1 MSEEKPPSRPFFKR
15 LFNKFFQKTL
25 KPRAQLMQA
34 LEEAEDNL
42 VIDPYSR
49 SVIEGAMQ
57 VESLKVRDV
66 MVPRS
71 KMIMIDSE
79 ASTSE
84 LLQVMVSSYHSRF
97 PIHNLEQD
105 SILGILL
112 AKDLLSHFAQ
122 DNNDEFNYREYLRDA
137 LSVPESKPLG
147 GLLREFQQ
155 NKSHMAIVVDEYG
168 EIAGLVTLEDVIEQI
183 VGEIEDEHDQ
193 EEDNIIDYGDGRY
206 LLQANTPLIEFNEF
220 FETSIKNEDYDTVA
234 GLVISGFTYLPEQM
248 SEITL
253 HGFQFKVLKTDS
265 RRIHLLEVQRIT
277 QAIETPIESSSSR

>member
-1 MSEEKPPSRPFFKR
+1 MSDDKPPSRSFFK
-15 LFNKFFQKTL
+15 LFDKFFPKTL

-34 LEEAEDNL
+34 LEEAEENL

-49 SVIEGAMQ
+49 SVIEGALQ

-79 ASTSE
+79 STTKN
-84 LLQVMVSSYHSRF
+84 LLQVMVASSHSRF
-97 PIHNLEQD
+97 PIHNEEQD
-105 SILGILL
+105 SILGVVL

-122 DNNDEFNYREYLRDA
+122 NQEEEFNYREYLRDA

-147 GLLREFQQ
+147 ALLREFQQ
-155 NKSHMAIVVDEYG
+155 NKSHMAIVLDEYG

-183 VGEIEDEHDQ
+183 VGEIEDEHDK

-206 LLQANTPLIEFNEF
+206 LLQANTTLTEFNEF
-220 FETSIKNEDYDTVA
+220 FNSSIASDDYDTVA
-234 GLVISGFTYLPEQM
+234 GLVISGFSYLPEQM
-248 SEITL
+248 SEISL
-253 HGFQFKVLKTDS
+253 HGFQFKVLKTDN
-265 RRIHLLEVQRIT
+265 RRLYLLEVQHKLSDHK
-277 QAIETPIESSSSR
+277 AKE

>member
-1 MSEEKPPSRPFFKR
+1 MSDDKPPSRSFFK
-15 LFNKFFQKTL
+15 LFDKFFPKTL

-34 LEEAEDNL
+34 LEEAEENL

-49 SVIEGAMQ
+49 SVIEGALQ

-79 ASTSE
+79 ATTKN
-84 LLQVMVSSYHSRF
+84 LLQVMVASSHSRF
-97 PIHNLEQD
+97 PIHNEEQD
-105 SILGILL
+105 SILGVVL

-122 DNNDEFNYREYLRDA
+122 SQEEEFNYREYLRDA

-147 GLLREFQQ
+147 ALLREFQQ
-155 NKSHMAIVVDEYG
+155 NKSHMAIVLDEYG

-183 VGEIEDEHDQ
+183 VGEIEDEHDK

-206 LLQANTPLIEFNEF
+206 LLQANTTLTEFNEF
-220 FETSIKNEDYDTVA
+220 FNSSIASDDYDTVA
-234 GLVISGFTYLPEQM
+234 GLVISGFSYLPEQM
-248 SEITL
+248 SEISL
-253 HGFQFKVLKTDS
+253 HGFQFKVLKTDN
-265 RRIHLLEVQRIT
+265 RRLHLLEVQHKLSDHK
-277 QAIETPIESSSSR
+277 ANE

>member
-1 MSEEKPPSRPFFKR
+1 MSDDKPPSRSFFK
-15 LFNKFFQKTL
+15 LFDKFFPKTL

-34 LEEAEDNL
+34 LEEAEENP

-49 SVIEGAMQ
+49 SVIEGALQ

-79 ASTSE
+79 ATTKN
-84 LLQVMVSSYHSRF
+84 LLQVMVASSHSRF
-97 PIHNLEQD
+97 PIHNEEQD
-105 SILGILL
+105 SILGVVL

-122 DNNDEFNYREYLRDA
+122 TQEEEFNYREYLRDA

-147 GLLREFQQ
+147 ALLREFQQ
-155 NKSHMAIVVDEYG
+155 NKSHMAIVLDEYG

-183 VGEIEDEHDQ
+183 VGEIEDEHDK

-206 LLQANTPLIEFNEF
+206 LLQANTTLTEFNEF
-220 FETSIKNEDYDTVA
+220 FNSSIASDDYDTVA
-234 GLVISGFTYLPEQM
+234 GLVISGFSYLPEQM
-248 SEITL
+248 SEISL
-253 HGFQFKVLKTDS
+253 HGFQFKVLKTDN
-265 RRIHLLEVQRIT
+265 RRLHLLEVQHKLSDHKVK
-277 QAIETPIESSSSR
+277 E

>member
-1 MSEEKPPSRPFFKR
+1 MSDDKPPSRSFFK
-15 LFNKFFQKTL
+15 LFDKFFPKTL

-49 SVIEGAMQ
+49 SVIEGALQ

-79 ASTSE
+79 ATTKN
-84 LLQVMVSSYHSRF
+84 LLQVMVASSHSRF
-97 PIHNLEQD
+97 PIHNEEQD
-105 SILGILL
+105 SILGVVL

-122 DNNDEFNYREYLRDA
+122 NQEEEFNYREYLRDA

-147 GLLREFQQ
+147 ALLREFQQ
-155 NKSHMAIVVDEYG
+155 NKSHMAIVLDEYG

-183 VGEIEDEHDQ
+183 VGEIEDEHDK

-206 LLQANTPLIEFNEF
+206 LLQANTTLTEFNEF
-220 FETSIKNEDYDTVA
+220 FNSSIASDDYDTVA
-234 GLVISGFTYLPEQM
+234 GLVISGFSYLPEQM
-248 SEITL
+248 SEISL
-253 HGFQFKVLKTDS
+253 HGFQFKVLKTDN
-265 RRIHLLEVQRIT
+265 RRLHLLEVQYKLSDHKVK
-277 QAIETPIESSSSR
+277 E

>member
-1 MSEEKPPSRPFFKR
+1 MSDDKPPSRSFFK
-15 LFNKFFQKTL
+15 LFDKFFPKTL

-34 LEEAEDNL
+34 LEEAEENL

-49 SVIEGAMQ
+49 SVIEGALQ

-79 ASTSE
+79 ATTNN
-84 LLQVMVSSYHSRF
+84 LLQVMVASSHSRF
-97 PIHNLEQD
+97 PIHNEEQD
-105 SILGILL
+105 SILGVVL

-122 DNNDEFNYREYLRDA
+122 SQEEEFKYREYLRDA

-147 GLLREFQQ
+147 ALLREFQQ
-155 NKSHMAIVVDEYG
+155 NKSHMAIVLDEYG

-183 VGEIEDEHDQ
+183 VGEIEDEHDK

-206 LLQANTPLIEFNEF
+206 LLQANTTLTEFNEF
-220 FETSIKNEDYDTVA
+220 FNSSIASDDYDTVA
-234 GLVISGFTYLPEQM
+234 GLVISGFSYLPEQM
-248 SEITL
+248 SEISL
-253 HGFQFKVLKTDS
+253 HGFQFKVLKTDN
-265 RRIHLLEVQRIT
+265 RRLHLLEVQHKLSDHK
-277 QAIETPIESSSSR
+277 AKE

>member
-1 MSEEKPPSRPFFKR
+1 MSDDKPPSRSFFK
-15 LFNKFFQKTL
+15 LFDKFFPKTL

-34 LEEAEDNL
+34 LEEAEENL

-49 SVIEGAMQ
+49 SVIEGALQ

-79 ASTSE
+79 ATTKN
-84 LLQVMVSSYHSRF
+84 LLQVMVASSHSRF
-97 PIHNLEQD
+97 PIHNEEQD
-105 SILGILL
+105 SILGVVL

-122 DNNDEFNYREYLRDA
+122 NQEEEFNYREYLRDA

-147 GLLREFQQ
+147 ALLREFQQ
-155 NKSHMAIVVDEYG
+155 NKSHMAIVLDEYG

-183 VGEIEDEHDQ
+183 VGEIEDEHDK

-206 LLQANTPLIEFNEF
+206 LLQANTTLTEFNEF
-220 FETSIKNEDYDTVA
+220 FNSSIASNDYDTVA
-234 GLVISGFTYLPEQM
+234 GLVISGFSYLPEQM
-248 SEITL
+248 SEISL
-253 HGFQFKVLKTDS
+253 HGFQFKVLKTDN
-265 RRIHLLEVQRIT
+265 RRLHLLEVQHKLSDHKVK
-277 QAIETPIESSSSR
+277 E

>member
-1 MSEEKPPSRPFFKR
+1 MSDDKPPSRSFFK
-15 LFNKFFQKTL
+15 LFDKFFPKTL

-34 LEEAEDNL
+34 LEEAEENL

-49 SVIEGAMQ
+49 SVIEGALQ

-79 ASTSE
+79 ATTKN
-84 LLQVMVSSYHSRF
+84 LLQVMVASSHSRF
-97 PIHNLEQD
+97 PIHNVEQD
-105 SILGILL
+105 SILGVVL

-122 DNNDEFNYREYLRDA
+122 NQEEEFNYREYLRDA

-147 GLLREFQQ
+147 ALLREFQQ
-155 NKSHMAIVVDEYG
+155 NKSHMAIVLDEYG

-183 VGEIEDEHDQ
+183 VGEIEDEHDK

-206 LLQANTPLIEFNEF
+206 LLQANTTLTEFNEF
-220 FETSIKNEDYDTVA
+220 FNSSIASDDYDTVA
-234 GLVISGFTYLPEQM
+234 GLVISGFSYLPEQM
-248 SEITL
+248 SEISL
-253 HGFQFKVLKTDS
+253 HGFQFKVLKTDN
-265 RRIHLLEVQRIT
+265 RRLHLLEVQHKLSDHKVK
-277 QAIETPIESSSSR
+277 E

>member
-1 MSEEKPPSRPFFKR
+1 MSDDKPPSRSFFK
-15 LFNKFFQKTL
+15 LFDKFFPKTL

-34 LEEAEDNL
+34 LEKAEENL

-49 SVIEGAMQ
+49 SVIEGALQ

-79 ASTSE
+79 ETTKN
-84 LLQVMVSSYHSRF
+84 LLQVMVASSHSRF
-97 PIHNLEQD
+97 PIHNEEQD
-105 SILGILL
+105 SILGVVL

-122 DNNDEFNYREYLRDA
+122 SQEEEFNYREYLRDA

-147 GLLREFQQ
+147 ALLREFQQ
-155 NKSHMAIVVDEYG
+155 NKSHMAIVLDEYG

-183 VGEIEDEHDQ
+183 VGEIEDEHDK

-206 LLQANTPLIEFNEF
+206 LLQANTTLTEFNEF
-220 FETSIKNEDYDTVA
+220 FNSSIASDDYDTVA
-234 GLVISGFTYLPEQM
+234 GLVISGFSYLPEQM
-248 SEITL
+248 SEISL
-253 HGFQFKVLKTDS
+253 HGFQFKVLKTDN
-265 RRIHLLEVQRIT
+265 RRLHLLEVQHKLSDHKVK
-277 QAIETPIESSSSR
+277 E

>member
-1 MSEEKPPSRPFFKR
+1 MSEEKPPSRPFFLR
-15 LFNKFFQKTL
+15 LFKKNFQQTL
-25 KPRAQLMQA
+25 KPRAKLMQA

-49 SVIEGAMQ
+49 SVIEGVMQ
-57 VESLKVRDV
+57 VESLTVRDV

-79 ASTSE
+79 SSTSE
-84 LLQVMVSSYHSRF
+84 LLQIMVSSYHSRF
-97 PIHNLEQD
+97 PIHNKEQD
-105 SILGILL
+105 SILGIVL

-122 DNNDEFNYREYLRDA
+122 DDNDEFNYREYLRDA

-147 GLLREFQQ
+147 ALLREFQQ
-155 NKSHMAIVVDEYG
+155 NKSHMAIVMDEYG
-168 EIAGLVTLEDVIEQI
+168 EFAGLVTLEDVIEQI

-265 RRIHLLEVQRIT
+265 RRIHLLEVQRVT
-277 QAIETPIESSSSR
+277 QAIETPLESSSP

>member
-1 MSEEKPPSRPFFKR
+1 MSDDKPPSRSFFK
-15 LFNKFFQKTL
+15 LFDKFFPKTL

-34 LEEAEDNL
+34 LEEAEENL

-49 SVIEGAMQ
+49 SVIEGALQ

-79 ASTSE
+79 ATTKN
-84 LLQVMVSSYHSRF
+84 LLQVMVASSHSRF
-97 PIHNLEQD
+97 PIHNEEQD
-105 SILGILL
+105 SILGVVL

-122 DNNDEFNYREYLRDA
+122 NQEEEFNYREYLRDA

-147 GLLREFQQ
+147 ALLREFQQ
-155 NKSHMAIVVDEYG
+155 NKSHMAIVLNEYG

-183 VGEIEDEHDQ
+183 VGEIEDEHDK

-206 LLQANTPLIEFNEF
+206 LLQANTTLTEFNEF
-220 FETSIKNEDYDTVA
+220 FNSSIASDDYDTVA
-234 GLVISGFTYLPEQM
+234 GLVISGFSYLPEQM
-248 SEITL
+248 SEISL
-253 HGFQFKVLKTDS
+253 HGFQFKVLKTDN
-265 RRIHLLEVQRIT
+265 RRLHLLEVQHKLSDHKVK
-277 QAIETPIESSSSR
+277 E

>member
-1 MSEEKPPSRPFFKR
+1 MSEEKPPSRPFFQR
-15 LFNKFFQKTL
+15 LFKIFFQQTL

-34 LEEAEDNL
+34 LQEAEDNL
-42 VIDPYSR
+42 VLDPFSR
-49 SVIEGAMQ
+49 SVIEGVMQ

-79 ASTSE
+79 SSTSE

-97 PIHNLEQD
+97 PIHNKEQD
-105 SILGILL
+105 SILGIVL

-122 DNNDEFNYREYLRDA
+122 DDNDEFNYREYLRDA

-147 GLLREFQQ
+147 ALLREFQQ

-248 SEITL
+248 SAITL

-265 RRIHLLEVQRIT
+265 RRIHLLEVQRVT
-277 QAIETPIESSSSR
+277 QAIETPLESSSP

>member
-1 MSEEKPPSRPFFKR
+1 MSDDKPPSRSFFK
-15 LFNKFFQKTL
+15 LFDKFFPKTL

-34 LEEAEDNL
+34 LEEAEENL

-49 SVIEGAMQ
+49 SVIEGALQ

-79 ASTSE
+79 ATTKN
-84 LLQVMVSSYHSRF
+84 LLQVMVASSHSRF
-97 PIHNLEQD
+97 PIHNEEQD
-105 SILGILL
+105 SILGVVL

-122 DNNDEFNYREYLRDA
+122 SQEEEFNYREYLRDA

-147 GLLREFQQ
+147 ALLREFQQ
-155 NKSHMAIVVDEYG
+155 NKSHMAIVLDEYG

-183 VGEIEDEHDQ
+183 VGEIEDEHDK

-206 LLQANTPLIEFNEF
+206 LLQANTTLTEFNEF
-220 FETSIKNEDYDTVA
+220 FNSSIASDDYDTVA
-234 GLVISGFTYLPEQM
+234 GLVISGFSYLPEQM
-248 SEITL
+248 SEISL
-253 HGFQFKVLKTDS
+253 HGFQFKVLKTDN
-265 RRIHLLEVQRIT
+265 RRLHLLEVQHKLS
-277 QAIETPIESSSSR
+277 EHKVKE

>member
-1 MSEEKPPSRPFFKR
+1 MSDDKPPSRSFFK
-15 LFNKFFQKTL
+15 LFDKFFPKTL

-34 LEEAEDNL
+34 LEEAEENL

-49 SVIEGAMQ
+49 SVIEGALQ

-79 ASTSE
+79 ATTKN
-84 LLQVMVSSYHSRF
+84 LLQVMVASSHSRF
-97 PIHNLEQD
+97 PIHNEEQD
-105 SILGILL
+105 SILGVVL

-122 DNNDEFNYREYLRDA
+122 KQEEEFNYREYLRDA

-147 GLLREFQQ
+147 ALLREFQQ
-155 NKSHMAIVVDEYG
+155 NKSHMAIVLDEYG

-183 VGEIEDEHDQ
+183 VGEIEDEHDK

-206 LLQANTPLIEFNEF
+206 LLQANTTLTEFNEF
-220 FETSIKNEDYDTVA
+220 FNSSIASDDYDTVA
-234 GLVISGFTYLPEQM
+234 GLVISGFSYLPEQM
-248 SEITL
+248 SEISL
-253 HGFQFKVLKTDS
+253 HGFQFKVLKTDN
-265 RRIHLLEVQRIT
+265 RRLHLLEVQNKLSDHK
-277 QAIETPIESSSSR
+277 AKE

>member
-1 MSEEKPPSRPFFKR
+1 MSEEKPPSRPFFQR
-15 LFNKFFQKTL
+15 LFKKIFQQSL

-49 SVIEGAMQ
+49 SVIEGVMQ

-79 ASTSE
+79 SSTSE

-97 PIHNLEQD
+97 PIHNKEQD
-105 SILGILL
+105 SILGIVL

-122 DNNDEFNYREYLRDA
+122 DDNDEFNYREYLRDA

-147 GLLREFQQ
+147 ALIREFQQ
-155 NKSHMAIVVDEYG
+155 NKSHMSIVVDEYG

-265 RRIHLLEVQRIT
+265 RRIHLLEVQRVT
-277 QAIETPIESSSSR
+277 QAIETPLESSSP

>member
-1 MSEEKPPSRPFFKR
+1 
-15 LFNKFFQKTL
+15 
-25 KPRAQLMQA
+25 MQA

-79 ASTSE
+79 ASTRE
-84 LLQVMVSSYHSRF
+84 LLQVMVNSSHSRF
-97 PIHNLEQD
+97 PIHNHEQD
-105 SILGILL
+105 SILGIIL

-122 DNNDEFNYREYLRDA
+122 DDNNEFNYREYLRDA

-168 EIAGLVTLEDVIEQI
+168 EIAGLLTIEDVIEQI
-183 VGEIEDEHDQ
+183 VGEIEDEHDK
-193 EEDNIIDYGDGRY
+193 EEDNIIDYGEGRY
-206 LLQANTPLIEFNEF
+206 LLQANTTLIEFNEF
-220 FETSIKNEDYDTVA
+220 FETSITNKHYDTVA

-253 HGFQFKVLKTDS
+253 HDFKFKVLKTDS
-265 RRIHLLEVQRIT
+265 RRIHLLEAQRIT
-277 QAIETPIESSSSR
+277 QPIETPIESSSL

>member
-1 MSEEKPPSRPFFKR
+1 MSDDKPPSRSFFK
-15 LFNKFFQKTL
+15 LFDKFFPKTL

-34 LEEAEDNL
+34 LEKAEENL

-49 SVIEGAMQ
+49 SVIEGALQ

-79 ASTSE
+79 ATTKN
-84 LLQVMVSSYHSRF
+84 LLQVMVASSHSRF
-97 PIHNLEQD
+97 PIHNEEQD
-105 SILGILL
+105 SILGVVL

-122 DNNDEFNYREYLRDA
+122 SQEEEFNYREYLRDA

-147 GLLREFQQ
+147 ALLREFQQ
-155 NKSHMAIVVDEYG
+155 NKSHMAIVLDEYG

-183 VGEIEDEHDQ
+183 VGEIEDEHDK

-206 LLQANTPLIEFNEF
+206 LLQANTTLTEFNEF
-220 FETSIKNEDYDTVA
+220 FNSSIASDDYDTVA
-234 GLVISGFTYLPEQM
+234 GLVISGFSYLPEQM
-248 SEITL
+248 SEISL
-253 HGFQFKVLKTDS
+253 HGFQFKVLKTDN
-265 RRIHLLEVQRIT
+265 RRLHLLEVQHKLSDHK
-277 QAIETPIESSSSR
+277 AKE

>member
-1 MSEEKPPSRPFFKR
+1 MSEEKPPSRPFFQR
-15 LFNKFFQKTL
+15 LFKKIFQQTL

-34 LEEAEDNL
+34 LKEAEDNL

-49 SVIEGAMQ
+49 SVIEGVMQ

-71 KMIMIDSE
+71 KMIMIDFES
-79 ASTSE
+79 STSE

-97 PIHNLEQD
+97 PIHNKEQD
-105 SILGILL
+105 SILGIVL

-122 DNNDEFNYREYLRDA
+122 DDNDEFNYREYLRDA

-147 GLLREFQQ
+147 ALIREFQQ
-155 NKSHMAIVVDEYG
+155 NKSHMSIVVDEYG

-265 RRIHLLEVQRIT
+265 RRIHLLEVQRVT
-277 QAIETPIESSSSR
+277 QAIETPLESSSP